1 MAQGGGSFS
10 DVQFDEACA
19 ELEQPALTGADWE
32 LLVEFCGISVYRL
45 YDQRTGLYEYKVF
58 GVLRDCSPDLLAD
71 VYMDLVYRK
80 KWDEYVSKLYEKEC
94 NGKMV
99 VYWEVKYP
107 FPMYNRDYVYVRE
120 RRDLDKRNQK
130 IYVILSQSTSVP
142 EIPEVQGVIRVKQY
156 KQSLAIKSDGQKGSK
171 VFMHYFDNPGGQI
184 PTWLVNLIAK
194 NGVPT
199 FLNDLVKACQNYP
212 KKN

>member
-80 KWDEYVSKLYEKEC
+80 KWDEYVSMK
-94 NGKMV
+94 
-99 VYWEVKYP
+99 
-107 FPMYNRDYVYVRE
+107 YVYVRE

-194 NGVPT
+194 VRSQEQKRGNV
-199 FLNDLVKACQNYP
+199 FDNVVLACGAVRM
-212 KKN
+212 KRHLGSRARRLFDEELG